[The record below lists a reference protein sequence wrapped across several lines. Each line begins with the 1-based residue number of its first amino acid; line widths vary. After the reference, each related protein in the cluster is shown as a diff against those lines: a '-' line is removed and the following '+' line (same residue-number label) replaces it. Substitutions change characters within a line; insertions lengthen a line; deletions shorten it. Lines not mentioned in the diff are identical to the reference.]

1 MWVLQ
6 TKAVDSM
13 SFLRKLFNVCRSCD
27 IYSVL
32 NWILL
37 YNLTTMKIILAFIIG
52 FFIQQNTSIAQ
63 PRWKAVSSAVTFS
76 IKNAGLN
83 VSGKLSGFQSELNFY
98 PEHLASSSIV
108 ATVEANSINT
118 GIDLRDKHLKKEE
131 YFDVVK
137 YPKIEMSSVA
147 FEKLAEGYFKG
158 KFKLTIKKTSK
169 EITIPFY
176 YTENGNTAQLKGT
189 FTINRRDF
197 EVGGSSWTMSDTV
210 TISIL
215 VNASK

>member
-1 MWVLQ
+1 MFVGHATFTLPQLCFFCINSTIMKNVLVIFVSLFFSLN
-6 TKAVDSM
+6 AVS
-13 SFLRKLFNVCRSCD
+13 
-27 IYSVL
+27 
-32 NWILL
+32 
-37 YNLTTMKIILAFIIG
+37 
-52 FFIQQNTSIAQ
+52 AQ
-63 PRWKAVSSAVTFS
+63 ARWKAVSSAVTFS
-76 IKNAGLN
+76 IKNAGIN

-98 PEHLASSSIV
+98 PEHLASSGIV
-108 ATVEANSINT
+108 ASVEVNSINT

-131 YFDVVK
+131 YFDVGN
-137 YPKIEMSSVA
+137 YPKIEMNSVS

-176 YTENGNTAQLKGT
+176 YTESGNTAQLKGT
-189 FTINRRDF
+189 FTINRKDF

-210 TISIL
+210 SISIL

>member
-1 MWVLQ
+1 MKTVL
-6 TKAVDSM
+6 V
-13 SFLRKLFNVCRSCD
+13 
-27 IYSVL
+27 
-32 NWILL
+32 ILL
-37 YNLTTMKIILAFIIG
+37 PLFIHLNTTLA
-52 FFIQQNTSIAQ
+52 QV
-63 PRWKAVSSAVTFS
+63 RWKAVSSAITFS

-83 VSGKLSGFQSELNFY
+83 VSGKFSGLQSELNFY
-98 PEHLASSSIV
+98 PEHLASSSIMASIDV
-108 ATVEANSINT
+108 NTINT

-131 YFDVVK
+131 YFDVTN
-137 YPKIEMSSVA
+137 YPKIEMSSVS

-169 EITIPFY
+169 EVVIPFY

-197 EVGGSSWTMSDTV
+197 EVGGSSWTMSDSV

>member
-1 MWVLQ
+1 MRIVSVIFLSFFLQ
-6 TKAVDSM
+6 LKTVS
-13 SFLRKLFNVCRSCD
+13 
-27 IYSVL
+27 
-32 NWILL
+32 
-37 YNLTTMKIILAFIIG
+37 
-52 FFIQQNTSIAQ
+52 AQ
-63 PRWKAVSSAVTFS
+63 VRWKAVSSAVTFS

-131 YFDVVK
+131 YFDVAK
-137 YPKIEMSSVA
+137 YPKIEMNSVS

-169 EITIPFY
+169 EVVIPFY

>member
-1 MWVLQ
+1 MRIFIHILFLCISLSLQ
-6 TKAVDSM
+6 
-13 SFLRKLFNVCRSCD
+13 
-27 IYSVL
+27 
-32 NWILL
+32 
-37 YNLTTMKIILAFIIG
+37 
-52 FFIQQNTSIAQ
+52 AQ
-63 PRWKAVSSAVTFS
+63 SRWKVVSSAITFS

-98 PEHLASSSIV
+98 PEHLASSTIV
-108 ATVEANSINT
+108 ASVEANSINT

-131 YFDVVK
+131 YFDVTK
-137 YPKIEMSSVA
+137 YPKIEMSSVS

-176 YTENGNTAQLKGT
+176 YTESGNTAQLKGT
-189 FTINRRDF
+189 FTLNRRDF
-197 EVGGSSWTMSDTV
+197 EVGGSSWTMSDPV

-215 VNASK
+215 VNASN

>member
-1 MWVLQ
+1 MKTVL
-6 TKAVDSM
+6 V
-13 SFLRKLFNVCRSCD
+13 
-27 IYSVL
+27 
-32 NWILL
+32 ILL
-37 YNLTTMKIILAFIIG
+37 S
-52 FFIQQNTSIAQ
+52 FFLQLNTVSAQ
-63 PRWKAVSSAVTFS
+63 ARWKAVSSAITFS

-98 PEHLASSSIV
+98 PEHLASSGIV
-108 ATVEANSINT
+108 ASVEVNSINT

-131 YFDVVK
+131 YFDAAN